1 MAGLALA
8 LATAVAALAAFAAAP
23 AATAG
28 FSGEKAKHWTRQ
40 IASVGPRPAGSVRE
54 RRAGRIA
61 ARRLEALGYDVGI
74 QTFTLPN
81 GRISRNVV
89 ARTPGTLRVIIVAHM
104 DGVRG
109 TQAANDNASGV
120 GTLLELA
127 RNLRGEE
134 GVRLAALGAEERMV
148 TGSPYHL
155 GSLRFT
161 RSLRDSVKEGVR
173 LALSVDMVGVG
184 TTFHVRGLEASP
196 NRSARILLR
205 RARALGVPVTYLR
218 DTGQSDHDD
227 LTRGGVPAAWVEWRW
242 DRCWHQPCDRIRRVK
257 PRKLRRAGR
266 VVLAASRHVLD
277 RF

>member
-1 MAGLALA
+1 MARPGLALA
-8 LATAVAALAAFAAAP
+8 AALAAFAALAAAP

-28 FSGEKAKHWTRQ
+28 FSGDRAKYWTRQ
-40 IASVGPRPAGSVRE
+40 IASVGARPAGGLNE
-54 RRAGRIA
+54 RQAARIA
-61 ARRLEALGYDVGI
+61 ARRFQTLGYDVRI
-74 QTFTLPN
+74 QKFTLP
-81 GRISRNVV
+81 GGGTSRNVI
-89 ARTPGTLRVIIVAHM
+89 ARTPGKLRVIVVAHI
-104 DGVRG
+104 DGVHG
-109 TQAANDNASGV
+109 TRAANDNASGV

-161 RSLRDSVKEGVR
+161 RSLRESVKEGVR

-184 TTFHVRGLEASP
+184 TTFHVRGLEESP

-205 RARALGVPVTYLR
+205 RARALGVPVSYLR

-242 DRCWHQPCDRIRRVK
+242 DQCWHRPCDRVRRVS

-266 VVLAASRHVLD
+266 VVLAATRHVLD